1 MRTTLVM
8 LAAALLIFIA
18 VAPARGTD
26 DEGDAAA
33 AARNIKMELQSKRS
47 SMSAYSYIDLA
58 ERLWSRFLE
67 KYPSAPEAAEAH
79 LNLGFIYA
87 QTGRHEIAIQHLEG
101 YKNVPGE
108 KRSQEEAKA
117 LVTLAGSYMALERF
131 DEAEVLLKKLA
142 EPSSGRDYR
151 INQMAS
157 RQLAM
162 IGSLRKLKI
171 GLPALVFSA
180 KTHDGKRISL
190 DDYKGKVV
198 LLDFWASW
206 CNPCRAEMPNV
217 KKVYKEYRD
226 KGFEIIGIS
235 LDDKEAN
242 FKRYMDSEKMPWPQI
257 FDGKGWRSEIG
268 QLYAVTAI
276 PATYILDRDG
286 IIRYKN
292 ARGKELGKAVK
303 ELIGK
308 EWQGSSRNAIT
319 D

>member
-1 MRTTLVM
+1 MRTTVVM

-18 VAPARGTD
+18 IAPARGAN
-26 DEGDAAA
+26 DESDAAA
-33 AARNIKMELQSKRS
+33 EARNIKVELESKRS
-47 SMSAYSYIDLA
+47 SMTAYSYIDLA
-58 ERLWSRFLE
+58 EQLWSRFLE
-67 KYPSAPEAAEAH
+67 KYPAAPEAAEAY
-79 LNLGFIYA
+79 LTLGFIYA
-87 QTGRHEIAIQHLEG
+87 QTGRHEGAIRHLEG

-108 KRSQEEAKA
+108 KRSQEEARA

-131 DEAEVLLKKLA
+131 DEAEGLLKKLA
-142 EPSSGRDYR
+142 EPSAGRDYR
-151 INQMAS
+151 ISQMAS

-171 GLPALVFSA
+171 GLPALEFSA
-180 KTHDGKRISL
+180 KTSDGKRISL
-190 DDYKGKVV
+190 EDYKGKVV

-217 KKVYKEYRD
+217 KKVYEEYHD

-242 FKRYMDSEKMPWPQI
+242 FKKYMDSEQMTWPQI
-257 FDGKGWRSEIG
+257 FDGNGWKSEIG

-292 ARGKELGKAVK
+292 ARGKDLGKAVK

-308 EWQGSSRNAIT
+308 E
-319 D
+319 

>member
-18 VAPARGTD
+18 ITPASGAG
-26 DEGDAAA
+26 DESGASAE
-33 AARNIKMELQSKRS
+33 ARNIKMELQSKRPT
-47 SMSAYSYIDLA
+47 MSVYSYIDLA
-58 ERLWSRFLE
+58 ERLWIGFLE
-67 KYPSAPEAAEAH
+67 KYPSVPEAAEAH
-79 LNLGFIYA
+79 LTLGFIYA
-87 QTGRHEIAIQHLEG
+87 QTGRHEKAIQHLEG
-101 YKNVPGE
+101 YTNVPGE
-108 KRSQEEAKA
+108 RKSQEEAKA

-131 DEAEVLLKKLA
+131 DEAEALLKKLA

-151 INQMAS
+151 IGQMAS

-171 GLPALVFSA
+171 GLPALTFSA
-180 KTHDGKRISL
+180 KTYDGKPISL
-190 DDYKGKVV
+190 GDYKGKVV

-217 KKVYKEYRD
+217 KKVYEEYHD

-242 FKRYMDSEKMPWPQI
+242 FNKYLDSEQMPWPQI

-286 IIRYKN
+286 VIRYKN

-308 EWQGSSRNAIT
+308 E
-319 D
+319 